1 MVILINELG
10 PIDVLRINHHGSDS
24 SSEQSYLNDLKP
36 EVAIMS
42 LGDGNS
48 YGHPKQELIDRLH
61 NIYLQPLK
69 HIYLTE
75 EGEAGRN
82 YYNMPHDFL
91 HDAVVILTDG
101 EFYQITNSTGGFNE
115 YQVDGLTFCEGDF
128 EPDGDVDGSD
138 LAVFATDFGRTNC
151 DTGPACEGDFDNDND
166 VDGSDLAVFA
176 ADFGRTD
183 CPISD

>member
-1 MVILINELG
+1 MPEINE
-10 PIDVLRINHHGSDS
+10 
-24 SSEQSYLNDLKP
+24 LKP
-36 EVAIMS
+36 EVAILS

-48 YGHPKQELIDRLH
+48 SGHPEQELIDRLH

-75 EGEAGRN
+75 EGETGRN
-82 YYNMPHDFL
+82 YYRMPHDFL
-91 HDAVVILTDG
+91 YNAVVILTDG
-101 EFYQITNSTGGFNE
+101 KSYQITNGTGGLNG
-115 YQVDGLTFCEGDF
+115 YQVDNLITSCEGDF

-138 LAVFATDFGRTNC
+138 LAVFAADFGRTNC
-151 DTGPACEGDFDNDND
+151 TGDCEGNFDDDGD

-183 CPISD
+183 CP